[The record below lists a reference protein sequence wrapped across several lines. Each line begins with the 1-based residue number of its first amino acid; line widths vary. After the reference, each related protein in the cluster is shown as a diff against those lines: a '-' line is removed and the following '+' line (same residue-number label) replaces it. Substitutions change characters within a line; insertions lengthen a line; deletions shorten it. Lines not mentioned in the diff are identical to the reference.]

1 MNYNHIIRVRV
12 MPKMLSCQIKFG
24 NRAKD
29 CILQTKDK
37 LNYQTGN
44 RKEKNYEKKGK
55 GLLDAVEFYTH

>member
-1 MNYNHIIRVRV
+1 

-44 RKEKNYEKKGK
+44 RKEKNYEKEAK